1 MPEKTTTPQEPTP
14 PPASGGA
21 LSTGAESTATAAIPT
36 AVDGTNPGDTGHSEP
51 GGSGCTSRGDSGA
64 TSSGT
69 SSSASSSASGG
80 ASSSSGAP
88 ATTGAATTGTS
99 PLDARTGAGPATK
112 AVAAQVETSPAP
124 WTAGWQAAAATT
136 PPMQP
141 MPKLPPPVPQATPY
155 WERVARPAGVLPAA
169 AITGVIGATVIPI
182 DRPGIGWLLAGTVL
196 TGALCAVDYR
206 ARSRASAD
214 PTTNTAAAPAPSAS
228 PNKPTP
234 PIAGHLSAT
243 AGPAGAPPHTTP
255 SNEQS
260 TPTAERTSA
269 SDAAEV
275 QAEANQLSSP
285 APESAQTHRAPSA
298 AGESSIARPDKA
310 ADSGSTEPT
319 PTGAAQPSATS
330 ATAASQQTTDS
341 QPTVVGSTPAV
352 AQSHRPE
359 APAVESSNERP
370 DQATGPAP
378 STPRR
383 DGARPGSAQRTPT
396 SGGTRSGLPHS
407 AAITAAEQAGSANEQ
422 PDQTTGAGPAQSA
435 PPRDGA
441 RPGSAQRT
449 PTSGGSG
456 LPHSAATT
464 AAGHA
469 DSAGAASTSG
479 VAPVGSEQTSSADPR
494 ATGRVPSAANA
505 AAGHSESD
513 VERPAST
520 RDRVWWAAA
529 ALVLLGVG
537 TFRAAGWL
545 FVLCVLAAG
554 VAGSLGV
561 LGRATRRGL
570 LHDVAAVPVAV
581 FGAVPW
587 AFAGLRP
594 GKAADSSTVRRYGAS
609 VAVTAALLVVFV
621 PLLGGADATFAELL
635 SGLVPSVDA
644 ATAWQWILL
653 FGVVAAGALGALYL
667 LAGPPAPATAVARPA
682 RTWARGEWMLPVGA
696 LTVLFAAFVGAQ
708 FVALFGGDDY
718 VQRTAGLTY
727 AEYARSGFWQLSAVS
742 VLTLAVILAVL
753 RWAAQDSA
761 ADRRWLRILLSAVSV
776 LALVIVGSALA
787 RMWTYQQAYGFTVL
801 RLLVEVCELWVGL
814 VYVLVLVAIARLRW
828 SWVPRA
834 AVGTALAT
842 LVALALLNPEHL
854 VAERNVDRWEHGKR
868 LDTGYLSRLSPDIL
882 PALTGLPP
890 ELRLEIEEPIHAELD
905 DDAWWSWNLSR
916 SAAR

>member
-1 MPEKTTTPQEPTP
+1 M
-14 PPASGGA
+14 
-21 LSTGAESTATAAIPT
+21 
-36 AVDGTNPGDTGHSEP
+36 
-51 GGSGCTSRGDSGA
+51 
-64 TSSGT
+64 
-69 SSSASSSASGG
+69 
-80 ASSSSGAP
+80 
-88 ATTGAATTGTS
+88 
-99 PLDARTGAGPATK
+99 
-112 AVAAQVETSPAP
+112 
-124 WTAGWQAAAATT
+124 
-136 PPMQP
+136 
-141 MPKLPPPVPQATPY
+141 
-155 WERVARPAGVLPAA
+155 
-169 AITGVIGATVIPI
+169 
-182 DRPGIGWLLAGTVL
+182 
-196 TGALCAVDYR
+196 
-206 ARSRASAD
+206 
-214 PTTNTAAAPAPSAS
+214 
-228 PNKPTP
+228 
-234 PIAGHLSAT
+234 
-243 AGPAGAPPHTTP
+243 
-255 SNEQS
+255 
-260 TPTAERTSA
+260 
-269 SDAAEV
+269 
-275 QAEANQLSSP
+275 
-285 APESAQTHRAPSA
+285 
-298 AGESSIARPDKA
+298 
-310 ADSGSTEPT
+310 
-319 PTGAAQPSATS
+319 
-330 ATAASQQTTDS
+330 
-341 QPTVVGSTPAV
+341 
-352 AQSHRPE
+352 
-359 APAVESSNERP
+359 
-370 DQATGPAP
+370 
-378 STPRR
+378 
-383 DGARPGSAQRTPT
+383 
-396 SGGTRSGLPHS
+396 
-407 AAITAAEQAGSANEQ
+407 
-422 PDQTTGAGPAQSA
+422 
-435 PPRDGA
+435 
-441 RPGSAQRT
+441 
-449 PTSGGSG
+449 
-456 LPHSAATT
+456 
-464 AAGHA
+464 
-469 DSAGAASTSG
+469 
-479 VAPVGSEQTSSADPR
+479 
-494 ATGRVPSAANA
+494 NA
-505 AAGHSESD
+505 AAGQSESAAEA
-513 VERPAST
+513 ERPAT
-520 RDRVWWAAA
+520 VRDRVWWAAA

-554 VAGSLGV
+554 VAGSLAV

-742 VLTLAVILAVL
+742 ILTLAVILAVL

>member
-1 MPEKTTTPQEPTP
+1 
-14 PPASGGA
+14 
-21 LSTGAESTATAAIPT
+21 
-36 AVDGTNPGDTGHSEP
+36 
-51 GGSGCTSRGDSGA
+51 
-64 TSSGT
+64 
-69 SSSASSSASGG
+69 
-80 ASSSSGAP
+80 
-88 ATTGAATTGTS
+88 
-99 PLDARTGAGPATK
+99 
-112 AVAAQVETSPAP
+112 
-124 WTAGWQAAAATT
+124 
-136 PPMQP
+136 
-141 MPKLPPPVPQATPY
+141 MPKLPPPAPRATPY

-206 ARSRASAD
+206 ARSRASAEAT
-214 PTTNTAAAPAPSAS
+214 PNPAAAQTSSAS
-228 PNKPTP
+228 PNNPTP
-234 PIAGHLSAT
+234 PVAGDLSAT
-243 AGPAGAPPHTTP
+243 AGPADAPPHRTP
-255 SNEQS
+255 STEHS
-260 TPTAERTSA
+260 TPTTEHSSA
-269 SDAAEV
+269 SDAAETT
-275 QAEANQLSSP
+275 AEANQPSSP
-285 APESAQTHRAPSA
+285 EPEAAQTHRATGA
-298 AGESSIARPDKA
+298 ADASSITPPDRSA
-310 ADSGSTEPT
+310 ESDSTEST
-319 PTGAAQPSATS
+319 PTGGAAQPSATS
-330 ATAASQQTTDS
+330 TAAASQQTTGS
-341 QPTVVGSTPAV
+341 RPTVAGSTPDV
-352 AQSHRPE
+352 AQTHRAQ
-359 APAVESSNERP
+359 APSVESSNERP
-370 DQATGPAP
+370 DQATGPARSAP
-378 STPRR
+378 PR

-407 AAITAAEQAGSANEQ
+407 TATIAAVHAGSAN
-422 PDQTTGAGPAQSA
+422 
-435 PPRDGA
+435 
-441 RPGSAQRT
+441 
-449 PTSGGSG
+449 
-456 LPHSAATT
+456 
-464 AAGHA
+464 
-469 DSAGAASTSG
+469 AASTGG
-479 VAPVGSEQTSSADPR
+479 VVQVGSEQASSADR
-494 ATGRVPSAANA
+494 GAAGRVPSAVNA
-505 AAGHSESD
+505 AAGQSESAAEA
-513 VERPAST
+513 ERPAT
-520 RDRVWWAAA
+520 VRDRVWWAAA

-554 VAGSLGV
+554 VAGSLAV

-742 VLTLAVILAVL
+742 ILTLAVILAVL

>member
-1 MPEKTTTPQEPTP
+1 
-14 PPASGGA
+14 
-21 LSTGAESTATAAIPT
+21 
-36 AVDGTNPGDTGHSEP
+36 
-51 GGSGCTSRGDSGA
+51 
-64 TSSGT
+64 
-69 SSSASSSASGG
+69 
-80 ASSSSGAP
+80 
-88 ATTGAATTGTS
+88 
-99 PLDARTGAGPATK
+99 
-112 AVAAQVETSPAP
+112 
-124 WTAGWQAAAATT
+124 
-136 PPMQP
+136 
-141 MPKLPPPVPQATPY
+141 MPKLPPPVPRATKY

-169 AITGVIGATVIPI
+169 AITGIIGATVIPI
-182 DRPGIGWLLAGTVL
+182 DRPGIGWLLAGTAV
-196 TGALCAVDYR
+196 TGALCAVDYH
-206 ARSRASAD
+206 ARSRACAA
-214 PTTNTAAAPAPSAS
+214 PPTNTAAAQASSAS
-228 PNKPTP
+228 PNNPTP
-234 PIAGHLSAT
+234 PVAGHLSAT
-243 AGPAGAPPHTTP
+243 ADSAGTPPHRTP

-260 TPTAERTSA
+260 TPTAEPTSA
-269 SDAAEV
+269 SEATEV
-275 QAEANQLSSP
+275 PAEANQPSSQ
-285 APESAQTHRAPSA
+285 APESAQAHRAP
-298 AGESSIARPDKA
+298 GA
-310 ADSGSTEPT
+310 ADESPIAPPDQDAEPGSTK
-319 PTGAAQPSATS
+319 S
-330 ATAASQQTTDS
+330 
-341 QPTVVGSTPAV
+341 
-352 AQSHRPE
+352 
-359 APAVESSNERP
+359 
-370 DQATGPAP
+370 
-378 STPRR
+378 
-383 DGARPGSAQRTPT
+383 TPT
-396 SGGTRSGLPHS
+396 SGGTRSGLPQS
-407 AAITAAEQAGSANEQ
+407 ASTAAAHAGSAQ
-422 PDQTTGAGPAQSA
+422 AAATGGVAQV
-435 PPRDGA
+435 
-441 RPGSAQRT
+441 
-449 PTSGGSG
+449 GSG
-456 LPHSAATT
+456 QPS
-464 AAGHA
+464 
-469 DSAGAASTSG
+469 SAGLGTAG
-479 VAPVGSEQTSSADPR
+479 R
-494 ATGRVPSAANA
+494 APSAANA
-505 AAGHSESD
+505 VAGQNESVTD
-513 VERPAST
+513 ADGPANA
-520 RDRVWWAAA
+520 RDRVWWAVA

-554 VAGSLGV
+554 VAGSLAV

-594 GKAADSSTVRRYGAS
+594 GTAADSSTVRRYGAS
-609 VAVTAALLVVFV
+609 VAVTVALLVVFV

-635 SGLVPSVDA
+635 SGLVPTVDA

-667 LAGPPAPATAVARPA
+667 LAGPPAAATAVARPA
-682 RTWARGEWMLPVGA
+682 RTWARNEWMLPVGA

-742 VLTLAVILAVL
+742 ILTLAVILAVL

-761 ADRRWLRILLSAVSV
+761 SDRRRLRILLSTVSV

-890 ELRLEIEEPIHAELD
+890 ELRLEIEEPMRADLD
-905 DDAWWSWNLSR
+905 DDTWWSWNLSR